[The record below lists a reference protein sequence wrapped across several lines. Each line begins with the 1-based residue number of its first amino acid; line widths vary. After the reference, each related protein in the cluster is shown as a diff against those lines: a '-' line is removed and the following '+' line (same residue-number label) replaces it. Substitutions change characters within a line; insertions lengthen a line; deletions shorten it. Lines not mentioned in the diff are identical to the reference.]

1 MNHCYKLKCQHNV
14 NILTVHPDRIHCPT
28 AVEGWTLIQDEV
40 IALVPAWY
48 DVAVTG
54 GVHTVVLT
62 VTCPGVRLIQGPR
75 QSTGIYQQKR
85 RHK

>member
-1 MNHCYKLKCQHNV
+1 MIGKILFERLININCQYDV
-14 NILTVHPDRIHCPT
+14 IGLTVHPDRIHCPT
-28 AVEGWTLIQDEV
+28 AVEGRTLIQDEV

-62 VTCPGVRLIQGPR
+62 VTCPGVRLIQGFR
-75 QSTGIYQQKR
+75 QSTWIY
-85 RHK
+85 